1 MEATIT
7 AIKKPIGY
15 RIILSLP
22 TEWCSLFDPSD
33 QQRVGGYLLSDE
45 WGVSNSPWSRF
56 ISEWQETESLTQKT
70 IESLQNEVKRAK
82 QHIQQQAY
90 KTVVFS
96 LGRRNRDHN

>member
-22 TEWCSLFDPSD
+22 AEWCSLFDPSD
-33 QQRVGGYLLSDE
+33 QQRVGGYILSDE
-45 WGVSNSPWSRF
+45 WGVSNSPWSRS
-56 ISEWQETESLTQKT
+56 ISEWHETESLAEKT
-70 IESLQNEVKRAK
+70 IESLQNEVKKAK
-82 QHIQQQAY
+82 QYIQQQTW

-96 LGRRNRDHN
+96 LGEGNYDHN